1 MSFVRVVARM
11 NSQNLNYYYYV
22 EYFEG
27 NDINFLQPDSCED
40 ALKRKNKALTDHC
53 VKKQQLM
60 SPVPEN
66 LAPHAVE
73 LQTVYPGMLIG
84 TGISHGFGGKGEAA
98 LGLCLDYVT
107 GMPYIPGS
115 SVKGALRSAFA
126 HPEYIK
132 KLLNDAQV
140 KNADSLDVNELEAQM
155 FGNPLKGKQYDV
167 KNNEKD
173 IFYDAIVVSEGK
185 ILATDVPFG
194 AKCYIDK
201 IIFSK
206 EKLNLTLHDA
216 VINGY
221 PDGTFKPESNITRAE
236 CAALVQRAAKISVM
250 SDTQAVFG
258 DVQPFDWY
266 YGIVSTLADKMS
278 IFYIDVN
285 PVFDDA
291 DGNLE
296 AGYTSDG
303 IHVLASIY
311 QKWSDWYCLYTIPT
325 T

>member
-1 MSFVRVVARM
+1 M

-185 ILATDVPFG
+185 ILATDAITPHRNNSDLLELAAPNPITMIRIRPNVKFRFQFCLKETCGVTPDQKLRVFTRILLDLGIG
-194 AKCYIDK
+194 AKT
-201 IIFSK
+201 
-206 EKLNLTLHDA
+206 N
-216 VINGY
+216 VGY
-221 PDGTFKPESNITRAE
+221 GSFVDP
-236 CAALVQRAAKISVM
+236 LVCPLCGGKKGANYPTCQRCSAR
-250 SDTQAVFG
+250 
-258 DVQPFDWY
+258 
-266 YGIVSTLADKMS
+266 
-278 IFYIDVN
+278 
-285 PVFDDA
+285 
-291 DGNLE
+291 
-296 AGYTSDG
+296 
-303 IHVLASIY
+303 
-311 QKWSDWYCLYTIPT
+311 
-325 T
+325 

>member
-1 MSFVRVVARM
+1 M
-11 NSQNLNYYYYV
+11 NSQNLNYCYYV

-53 VKKQQLM
+53 VKREQLM
-60 SPVPEN
+60 SPVPEE

-140 KNADSLDVNELEAQM
+140 ENADSLDVNELEAQM

-167 KNNEKD
+167 KNSEKD
-173 IFYDAIVVSEGK
+173 TFYDAIVVSEGK
-185 ILATDVPFG
+185 LLATDAITPHRQNPDLLELAAPNPITMIRIRPDVKFRFQFCLKESCGVTPEQKLRIFMKILLDLGIG
-194 AKCYIDK
+194 AKT
-201 IIFSK
+201 
-206 EKLNLTLHDA
+206 N
-216 VINGY
+216 VGY
-221 PDGTFKPESNITRAE
+221 GSFVDPFVCPLCGGKKGANHPTCQKCSTR
-236 CAALVQRAAKISVM
+236 
-250 SDTQAVFG
+250 
-258 DVQPFDWY
+258 
-266 YGIVSTLADKMS
+266 
-278 IFYIDVN
+278 
-285 PVFDDA
+285 
-291 DGNLE
+291 
-296 AGYTSDG
+296 
-303 IHVLASIY
+303 
-311 QKWSDWYCLYTIPT
+311 
-325 T
+325 